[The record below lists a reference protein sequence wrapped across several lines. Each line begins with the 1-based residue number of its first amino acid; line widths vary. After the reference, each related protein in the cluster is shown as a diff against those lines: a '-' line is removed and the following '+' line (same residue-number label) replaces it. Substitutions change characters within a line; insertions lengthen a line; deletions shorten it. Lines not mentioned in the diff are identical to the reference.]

1 MANLPQGHKQYY
13 KGSVCVCDREED
25 IKQDI
30 KKYDLLPD
38 QQKTNFVVTV
48 WYKYVEEVKCIQ
60 THELNIH
67 NYLQVAYSQD
77 QI

>member
-1 MANLPQGHKQYY
+1 VANLPQGHKQYY

-48 WYKYVEEVKCIQ
+48 
-60 THELNIH
+60 
-67 NYLQVAYSQD
+67 
-77 QI
+77 